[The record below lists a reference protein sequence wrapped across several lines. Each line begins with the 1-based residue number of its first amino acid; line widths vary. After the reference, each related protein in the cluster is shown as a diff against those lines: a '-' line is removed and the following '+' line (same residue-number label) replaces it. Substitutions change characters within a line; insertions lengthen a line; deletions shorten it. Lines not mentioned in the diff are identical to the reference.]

1 MIRLVWVL
9 QKKIKNIGVLT
20 TNALSLMLNSFTSS
34 SLSSSHPCA
43 RSNTSM
49 RLHARYLFGD
59 NSQSK
64 GMAMTMPVIT
74 SYSGKKPLRM
84 AFVLPSDKAVSGS
97 GPWGDSADG
106 QEEGSAAD
114 ARAAAAPTPNSPR
127 VYVSAKPSSRVAV
140 REFSGFATE
149 GEVARQLLELK
160 AALYKAGLAPQE
172 SSDGQDCYQV
182 YQYNSPLTIPIF
194 RRNEIAI
201 RLQSEAD
208 SKAECKEGVGSTE
221 SEEEEWANNTAEEN
235 GMPSD

>member
-1 MIRLVWVL
+1 
-9 QKKIKNIGVLT
+9 
-20 TNALSLMLNSFTSS
+20 
-34 SLSSSHPCA
+34 
-43 RSNTSM
+43 
-49 RLHARYLFGD
+49 
-59 NSQSK
+59 
-64 GMAMTMPVIT
+64 MAMTMPVIT

-84 AFVLPSDKAVSGS
+84 AFVLPNDADVSVSGA
-97 GPWGDSADG
+97 WGDTDSAEG
-106 QEEGSAAD
+106 QEGSAAD
-114 ARAAAAPTPNSPR
+114 IRAAAAPTPNSPR

-182 YQYNSPLTIPIF
+182 YQYNSPLTIPIL

-201 RLQSEAD
+201 RLQTEAD
-208 SKAECKEGVGSTE
+208 EKTEGGAAEVEGGSTA
-221 SEEEEWANNTAEEN
+221 SEEEAWANNTAEEN

>member
-1 MIRLVWVL
+1 
-9 QKKIKNIGVLT
+9 
-20 TNALSLMLNSFTSS
+20 
-34 SLSSSHPCA
+34 
-43 RSNTSM
+43 M
-49 RLHARYLFGD
+49 RLHVRYLFGD

-84 AFVLPSDKAVSGS
+84 AFVLPSDESVSVSGA
-97 GPWGDSADG
+97 WGDSADG
-106 QEEGSAAD
+106 QGGSAAD

-160 AALYKAGLAPQE
+160 AALCKAGLVPQE
-172 SSDGQDCYQV
+172 SSDGQDRYQV
-182 YQYNSPLTIPIF
+182 YQYNSPFTIPIL

-201 RLQSEAD
+201 RLQNEAD
-208 SKAECKEGVGSTE
+208 SKAEEKEGESSTE
-221 SEEEEWANNTAEEN
+221 SEEEDWANNTAEEN